1 MKNNDEKMKEIL
13 RSQLK
18 EEAEE
23 TIAEVEADES
33 LKDISLPEDMDE
45 KLQNMIQEYEDGQ
58 DVYER
63 LSEKDKEA
71 LRIGREMQMLR
82 EMGGDLEDAE
92 DEDGNSGN
100 KRADDGGKKKT
111 VRYRKKKKMRKV
123 YVLVALV
130 AVLVLGMGMTS
141 IGGAPFLT
149 GLMERVIG
157 DRGMV
162 QVDTE
167 RENEGSVEVDVSSE
181 AAIYDD
187 IKKELGV
194 DVVRL
199 LYVPE
204 DAKLLTSNID
214 IMLRN
219 VCMLYQY
226 GSDIIE
232 YKVILNYNQQVH
244 AYDIEDK
251 LLDEKEI
258 IVSEIPIQIRTY
270 EISKEKT
277 EFVAQ
282 FEYKNAFYIINAAI
296 PEEEFM
302 KIVKNLFFY

>member
-23 TIAEVEADES
+23 TIAEVEADKS

-82 EMGGDLEDAE
+82 EMGEDSEGAE
-92 DEDGNSGN
+92 DVDGNSGN

-111 VRYRKKKKMRKV
+111 VRYRKKKKSRKI
-123 YVLVALV
+123 YVLVAVV

-149 GLMERVIG
+149 GLMEQVIG
-157 DRGMV
+157 DRGIV

-167 RENEGSVEVDVSSE
+167 REDEGSVEVDTSSE
-181 AAIYDD
+181 EEAYDK

-194 DVVRL
+194 DIVKLGYKPEKVEFLASDVDKKLGRISL
-199 LYVPE
+199 IYVY
-204 DAKLLTSNID
+204 K
-214 IMLRN
+214 
-219 VCMLYQY
+219 
-226 GSDIIE
+226 GSIIE
-232 YKVILNYNQQVH
+232 YQVFVNYKEGSH
-244 AYDIEDK
+244 GYDIEDK
-251 LLDEKEI
+251 LVGEEEI
-258 IVSEIPIQIRTY
+258 KVSDVKIQIREY
-270 EISKEKT
+270 EIEKKGKEY
-277 EFVAQ
+277 VAQ
-282 FEYKNAFYIINAAI
+282 FEYNDAFYTLNAFM
-296 PEEEFM
+296 PKEEF
-302 KIVKNLFFY
+302 KRILENLYFF